1 MHPDWLG
8 NPQHFVAGVVVALA
22 VGALAYRVRLGAPWL
37 VDAIAVMATVT
48 AETLVELLEYPVLHP
63 ERHMEN
69 PYFDTIADLA
79 NTLPGALIGG
89 AMVLAWLRF
98 SWRRL

>member
-8 NPQHFVAGVVVALA
+8 NPQHFVAGVLLALV
-22 VGALAYRVRLGAPWL
+22 VGAIGYRMRLGPAWL
-37 VDAIAVMATVT
+37 VAAIAVTATVT

-63 ERHMEN
+63 EEHIAH

-79 NTLPGALIGG
+79 NTLVGALVGG
-89 AMVLAWLRF
+89 AVVLTWPLL
-98 SWRRL
+98 SRR